1 MEVRIMRAESIPA
14 EQQYRLIMECRSS
27 GLTDY
32 QWCMEHD
39 IKPGT
44 FYNWVR
50 RLRKRGCTDIP
61 VSARHRSP
69 AKQEIVRIAF
79 DGPVEDETTE
89 PTISS
94 GSIVWDVPQS
104 VATEAVA
111 MELTIAGDILRIPNG
126 TDASLLEHTIRLL
139 KGLSC

>member
-1 MEVRIMRAESIPA
+1 
-14 EQQYRLIMECRSS
+14 
-27 GLTDY
+27 
-32 QWCMEHD
+32 MEHD

-79 DGPVEDETTE
+79 DGPVEDKTTE
-89 PTISS
+89 PTVSS

>member
-14 EQQYRLIMECRSS
+14 EQQYRLIMDCRSS

-32 QWCMEHD
+32 QWCMEHG

-44 FYNWVR
+44 FYNWVK

-61 VSARHRSP
+61 ASARHRNP

-79 DGPVEDETTE
+79 ERPADDETSE
-89 PTISS
+89 LSASS
-94 GSIVWDVPQS
+94 ESVVWDVPQS

-111 MELTIAGDILRIPNG
+111 MELTISGDILRIPNG
-126 TDASLLEHTIRLL
+126 TDPILLEHTIRLL

>member
-1 MEVRIMRAESIPA
+1 
-14 EQQYRLIMECRSS
+14 MECRSS

-32 QWCMEHD
+32 QWCMERG

-44 FYNWVR
+44 FYNWVK

-61 VSARHRSP
+61 AAARHRNP

-79 DGPVEDETTE
+79 ERPAEDETPE
-89 PTISS
+89 LSASS
-94 GSIVWDVPQS
+94 ESVVWDIPQS

-126 TDASLLEHTIRLL
+126 TDPILLEHTIHLL